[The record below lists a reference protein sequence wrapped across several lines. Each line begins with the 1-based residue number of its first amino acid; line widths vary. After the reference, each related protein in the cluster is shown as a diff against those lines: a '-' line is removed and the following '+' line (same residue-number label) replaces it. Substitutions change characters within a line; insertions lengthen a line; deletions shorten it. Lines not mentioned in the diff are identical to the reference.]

1 MSCPEKGFRGTKSVT
16 GISKREDNERDT
28 LQDDDNSYVAQCQK
42 GNINA
47 FQVLVERHQKK
58 MLNIA
63 YRITGDYE
71 EACETVQE
79 AFLSAFKAIRKY
91 RGEAAF
97 STWLTGITM
106 NHARNRLKK
115 MRSHEY
121 KEGVSIDD
129 PVETETGRIL
139 YNHPSQEAPIIEQLE
154 KKELQA
160 KVQECINSIDEEQRE
175 VVVLRDIQG
184 YSYDEI
190 HDILNIP
197 EGTIKSRLFRGRETL
212 KGCLK
217 KVIGDL

>member
-1 MSCPEKGFRGTKSVT
+1 MT
-16 GISKREDNERDT
+16 GMSKRENDKKNHA
-28 LQDDDNSYVAQCQK
+28 LDDDNHYVSLCQK
-42 GNINA
+42 GNTNA

-79 AFLSAFKAIRKY
+79 AFLSAFKAIKKF

-115 MRSHEY
+115 IKSISHH
-121 KEGVSIDD
+121 EGISIDD
-129 PVETETGRIL
+129 PIETETGQVLFDPPTQEESIL
-139 YNHPSQEAPIIEQLE
+139 EQLE

-160 KVQECINSIDEEQRE
+160 KVQECIGTLDDEFRE
-175 VVVLRDIQG
+175 VLVLRDIQEF
-184 YSYDEI
+184 SYDEI

-197 EGTIKSRLFRGRETL
+197 EGTIKSRLFRAREAM
-212 KGCLK
+212 KNCLRH
-217 KVIGDL
+217 VLGDI

>member
-1 MSCPEKGFRGTKSVT
+1 M
-16 GISKREDNERDT
+16 SKRENDTRDS
-28 LQDDDNSYVAQCQK
+28 LQDDDNHYVSLCQ
-42 GNINA
+42 GGDTNA
-47 FQVLVERHQKK
+47 FQVLVERYQKK

-79 AFLSAFKAIRKY
+79 AFLSAFKAIKKF

-115 MRSHEY
+115 IRSHSHH
-121 KEGVSIDD
+121 EGVSIDD
-129 PVETETGRIL
+129 PIETETGQIF
-139 YNHPSQEAPIIEQLE
+139 YDHPSQEEPIIEQLE

-160 KVQECINSIDEEQRE
+160 KVQECIGTLDDEFRE
-175 VVVLRDIQG
+175 VLVLRDIQEF
-184 YSYDEI
+184 SYDEI
-190 HDILNIP
+190 HAILNIP
-197 EGTIKSRLFRGRETL
+197 EGTIKSRLFRAREAL
-212 KGCLK
+212 KNCLK

>member
-1 MSCPEKGFRGTKSVT
+1 MSKIENDP
-16 GISKREDNERDT
+16 RDSP
-28 LQDDDNSYVAQCQK
+28 QDDDNHYVSLCQ
-42 GNINA
+42 GGDTNA
-47 FQVLVERHQKK
+47 FQVLVERYQKK

-79 AFLSAFKAIRKY
+79 AFLSAFKAIKKF

-115 MRSHEY
+115 IRSHSHH
-121 KEGVSIDD
+121 EGVSIDD
-129 PVETETGRIL
+129 PIETETGQIF
-139 YNHPSQEAPIIEQLE
+139 YDHPSQEEPFIEQLE

-160 KVQECINSIDEEQRE
+160 KVQECIGTLDDEFRE
-175 VVVLRDIQG
+175 VLVLRDMQEF
-184 YSYDEI
+184 SYDEM
-190 HDILNIP
+190 HAILNIP
-197 EGTIKSRLFRGRETL
+197 EGTIKSRLFRAREAL
-212 KGCLK
+212 KNCLK

>member
-1 MSCPEKGFRGTKSVT
+1 MSKIEND
-16 GISKREDNERDT
+16 KRDSP
-28 LQDDDNSYVAQCQK
+28 QDDDNHYVVLCQR
-42 GNINA
+42 GDTNA
-47 FQVLVERHQKK
+47 FQALVERYQKK

-79 AFLSAFKAIRKY
+79 AFLSAFKAIKKF

-115 MRSHEY
+115 MRSHSHH
-121 KEGVSIDD
+121 EGVSIDD
-129 PVETETGRIL
+129 PIEIETGQIL
-139 YNHPSQEAPIIEQLE
+139 YNHPSQEEPIIEQLE

-160 KVQECINSIDEEQRE
+160 KVQECIGTLDDEFRE
-175 VVVLRDIQG
+175 VLVLRDMQEF
-184 YSYDEI
+184 SYDEI
-190 HDILNIP
+190 HAILNIP
-197 EGTIKSRLFRGRETL
+197 EGTIKSRLFRARKAL
-212 KGCLK
+212 KNCLK

>member
-1 MSCPEKGFRGTKSVT
+1 
-16 GISKREDNERDT
+16 
-28 LQDDDNSYVAQCQK
+28 
-42 GNINA
+42 
-47 FQVLVERHQKK
+47 VLVEKHQKK

-79 AFLSAFKAIRKY
+79 AFLSAFKAIKKF

-115 MRSHEY
+115 MRSHAHH
-121 KEGVSIDD
+121 EGMSIDD
-129 PVETETGRIL
+129 PVETETGQIL
-139 YNHPSQEAPIIEQLE
+139 YDHPSQEEPIIEQLE

-160 KVQECINSIDEEQRE
+160 KVQKCIDTLDDEFRE
-175 VVVLRDIQG
+175 VLILRDIQEF
-184 YSYDEI
+184 SYDEI
-190 HDILNIP
+190 HDILKIP
-197 EGTIKSRLFRGRETL
+197 EGTIKSRLFRAREAL
-212 KGCLK
+212 KNCLK

>member
-1 MSCPEKGFRGTKSVT
+1 MSKIKND
-16 GISKREDNERDT
+16 KRDSP
-28 LQDDDNSYVAQCQK
+28 QDDDNHYVVLCQR
-42 GNINA
+42 GDTNA
-47 FQVLVERHQKK
+47 FQALVERYQKK

-79 AFLSAFKAIRKY
+79 AFLSAFKTIKKF

-115 MRSHEY
+115 MRSHSHH
-121 KEGVSIDD
+121 EGVSIDD
-129 PVETETGRIL
+129 PIEIETGQIL
-139 YNHPSQEAPIIEQLE
+139 YNHPSQEEPIIEQLE

-160 KVQECINSIDEEQRE
+160 KVQECIGTLDDEFRE
-175 VVVLRDIQG
+175 VLVLRDMQEF
-184 YSYDEI
+184 SYDEI
-190 HDILNIP
+190 HAILNIP
-197 EGTIKSRLFRGRETL
+197 EGTIKSRLFRARKAL
-212 KGCLK
+212 KNCLK

>member
-1 MSCPEKGFRGTKSVT
+1 M
-16 GISKREDNERDT
+16 SKRENDTRDS
-28 LQDDDNSYVAQCQK
+28 LQDDDNHYVALCQ
-42 GNINA
+42 GGDTNA
-47 FQVLVERHQKK
+47 FQVLVERYQKK

-79 AFLSAFKAIRKY
+79 AFLSAFKAIKKF

-115 MRSHEY
+115 IRSHSHH
-121 KEGVSIDD
+121 EGVSIDD
-129 PVETETGRIL
+129 PIETETGQIF
-139 YNHPSQEAPIIEQLE
+139 YDHPSQEEPIIEQLE

-160 KVQECINSIDEEQRE
+160 KVQECIGTLDDEFRE
-175 VVVLRDIQG
+175 VLVLRDMQEF
-184 YSYDEI
+184 SYDEI
-190 HDILNIP
+190 HAILNIP
-197 EGTIKSRLFRGRETL
+197 EGTIKSRLFRAREAL
-212 KGCLK
+212 KNCLK

>member
-1 MSCPEKGFRGTKSVT
+1 MSNNKNDKMHPHG
-16 GISKREDNERDT
+16 N
-28 LQDDDNSYVAQCQK
+28 DDSYYVALCRK
-42 GNINA
+42 GDTNA
-47 FQVLVERHQKK
+47 FQVLVEKHQKK

-79 AFLSAFKAIRKY
+79 AFLSAFKAIKKF

-121 KEGVSIDD
+121 QEGISIND
-129 PVETETGRIL
+129 PVETDAGHISYE
-139 YNHPSQEAPIIEQLE
+139 HHSQETPIIEYLE

-160 KVQECINSIDEEQRE
+160 KVQECIGTLDDEFRE
-175 VVVLRDIQG
+175 VLILSDIQEF
-184 YSYDEI
+184 SYNEI
-190 HDILNIP
+190 HAILKIP
-197 EGTIKSRLFRGRETL
+197 EGTIKSRLFRAREAM
-212 KGCLK
+212 KNCLK

>member
-1 MSCPEKGFRGTKSVT
+1 M
-16 GISKREDNERDT
+16 SKRENDKRNS
-28 LQDDDNSYVAQCQK
+28 LQDDDNHYVALCQ
-42 GNINA
+42 GGDTNA
-47 FQVLVERHQKK
+47 FQVLVERYQKK

-79 AFLSAFKAIRKY
+79 AFLSAFKAIKKF

-115 MRSHEY
+115 MRSHSHH
-121 KEGVSIDD
+121 EGVSIDD
-129 PVETETGRIL
+129 PIETETGQIL
-139 YNHPSQEAPIIEQLE
+139 YDHPSQEEPIIEQLE

-160 KVQECINSIDEEQRE
+160 KVQECIGTLDDEFRE
-175 VVVLRDIQG
+175 VLVLRDMQEF
-184 YSYDEI
+184 SYDEI
-190 HDILNIP
+190 HAILNIP
-197 EGTIKSRLFRGRETL
+197 EGTIKSRLFRAREAL
-212 KGCLK
+212 KNCLN

>member
-1 MSCPEKGFRGTKSVT
+1 M
-16 GISKREDNERDT
+16 SKRENDKRDSPQDN
-28 LQDDDNSYVAQCQK
+28 DNHYVALCQM
-42 GNINA
+42 GDTNA

-79 AFLSAFKAIRKY
+79 AFLSAFKAIKKF

-115 MRSHEY
+115 MLSHSHH
-121 KEGVSIDD
+121 EGMSIDD
-129 PVETETGRIL
+129 PIETETGQIL
-139 YNHPSQEAPIIEQLE
+139 YDHPSQEEPIIEQLE

-160 KVQECINSIDEEQRE
+160 KVQECIGTLDNEFRE
-175 VVVLRDIQG
+175 VLVLRDIQEF
-184 YSYDEI
+184 SYDEI
-190 HDILNIP
+190 HDILKIP
-197 EGTIKSRLFRGRETL
+197 EGTIKSRLFRAREAL
-212 KGCLK
+212 KNCLK

>member
-1 MSCPEKGFRGTKSVT
+1 M
-16 GISKREDNERDT
+16 SKRENDTRDSPQDEDNH
-28 LQDDDNSYVAQCQK
+28 YVALCQR
-42 GNINA
+42 GDTNA
-47 FQVLVERHQKK
+47 FQVLVERYQKK

-79 AFLSAFKAIRKY
+79 TFLSAFKAIKKF

-115 MRSHEY
+115 IRSHSHH
-121 KEGVSIDD
+121 EGVSIDD
-129 PVETETGRIL
+129 PIEDETGQIF
-139 YNHPSQEAPIIEQLE
+139 YDHPSQEEPIIEQLE

-160 KVQECINSIDEEQRE
+160 KVQECIGTLDDEFRE
-175 VVVLRDIQG
+175 VLVLRDMQEF
-184 YSYDEI
+184 SYDEI
-190 HDILNIP
+190 HAILNIP
-197 EGTIKSRLFRGRETL
+197 EGTIKSRLFRAREAL
-212 KGCLK
+212 KNCLK

>member
-1 MSCPEKGFRGTKSVT
+1 M
-16 GISKREDNERDT
+16 SKRENDKRDSPQDEDNH
-28 LQDDDNSYVAQCQK
+28 YVALCQR
-42 GNINA
+42 GDTNA
-47 FQVLVERHQKK
+47 FQVLVERYQKK

-79 AFLSAFKAIRKY
+79 TFLSAFKAIKKF

-115 MRSHEY
+115 IRSHSHH
-121 KEGVSIDD
+121 EGVSIDD
-129 PVETETGRIL
+129 PIGTETGQIL
-139 YNHPSQEAPIIEQLE
+139 YDHPSQEEPIIEQLE

-160 KVQECINSIDEEQRE
+160 KVQECIGTLDDEFRG
-175 VVVLRDIQG
+175 VLVLRDIQEF
-184 YSYDEI
+184 SYDEI
-190 HDILNIP
+190 HAILNIP
-197 EGTIKSRLFRGRETL
+197 EGTIKSRLFRAREAL
-212 KGCLK
+212 KNCLK

>member
-1 MSCPEKGFRGTKSVT
+1 M
-16 GISKREDNERDT
+16 SKRENDT
-28 LQDDDNSYVAQCQK
+28 KDSVQDDDNHYVALCQR
-42 GNINA
+42 GDTNA
-47 FQVLVERHQKK
+47 FQVLVERYQKK

-79 AFLSAFKAIRKY
+79 AFLSAFKAIKKF

-115 MRSHEY
+115 IRSHSHH
-121 KEGVSIDD
+121 EGVSIDD
-129 PVETETGRIL
+129 PIGTETGQIF
-139 YNHPSQEAPIIEQLE
+139 YDHPSQEEPIIEQLE

-160 KVQECINSIDEEQRE
+160 KVQECIGTLDDEFRE
-175 VVVLRDIQG
+175 VLVLRDIQEF
-184 YSYDEI
+184 SYDEI
-190 HDILNIP
+190 HAILNIP
-197 EGTIKSRLFRGRETL
+197 EGTIKSRLFRAREAL
-212 KGCLK
+212 KNCLK